1 MAATYRLTYDADG
14 NPTRIKDDFAAAG
27 APTVDDDAASGGW
40 TTGSL
45 WYVPATDTL
54 YLCESAATGA
64 ADWVAVT
71 GGGPGGGAPTDAT
84 YLVGTAS
91 AGLSNEIVVGTT
103 PGGELGGTW
112 AAPTVD
118 ATHAGSSHA
127 DVQAAAEATA
137 AGALAAHAGD
147 ADAHHAWPLT
157 EPDIPAAIARDTE
170 VTAAVA
176 THAGDAAAHHARYT
190 DAEADARAAAAVAT
204 HEAAPDPHPAY
215 LTAAEGDAAYEPA
228 GEVASHAADP
238 DAHHAWPLA
247 DGDIPAAIARDAE
260 VGAAITAHAGDAD
273 AHHASYTDAEAVAAV
288 GPHYAPGLRRG
299 RRHRRRAVRRR
310 RGRRRARRGGASRP
324 SPRHARRP
332 GARPCRGPDGA
343 PRLAAGRARHP
354 RRDRARYGGV
364 GGPQRPRRH
373 RRRPSRAVQR
383 HRGGRR
389 HGCEG
394 RREPAPP

>member
-14 NPTRIKDDFAAAG
+14 YPTRIKDDFAAAD

-45 WYVPATDTL
+45 WYVPAADTL

-71 GGGPGGGAPTDAT
+71 GSGPGGGAPTDAT

-91 AGLSNEIVVGTT
+91 AELSNEIVVGTT
-103 PGGELGGTW
+103 PGGELGGSW

-118 ATHAGSSHA
+118 AMHAGSAHA

-157 EPDIPAAIARDTE
+157 EPDIPAAIARDIE
-170 VTAAVA
+170 VATAVA
-176 THAGDAAAHHARYT
+176 THAENAAAHHARYT
-190 DAEADARAAAAVAT
+190 DAEADARAAAAIAT

-215 LTAAEGDAAYEPA
+215 LTAAEGDAAYEPE
-228 GEVASHAADP
+228 GSVATHAADA
-238 DAHHAWPLA
+238 DAHHAWPLT
-247 DGDIPAAIARDAE
+247 DSDIPAAIARDAE
-260 VGAAITAHAGDAD
+260 VAGAITAHAGTAD
-273 AHHASYTDAEAVAAV
+273 AHHARYTDAEAVAAV
-288 GPHYAPGLRRG
+288 GPHYAPVFGEVADIAAEPFGADAAAGDLDEEA
-299 RRHRRRAVRRR
+299 RADH
-310 RGRRRARRGGASRP
+310 
-324 SPRHARRP
+324 RHAMP
-332 GARPCRGPDGA
+332 ADPVPAHAATADAHHAWPLTEPDIPAAIARDTEVS
-343 PRLAAGRARHP
+343 AALSAHAGTADAHH
-354 RRDRARYGGV
+354 ARY
-364 GGPQRPRRH
+364 
-373 RRRPSRAVQR
+373 SR
-383 HRGGRR
+383 HRGYRR